1 MVKFYYFI
9 SKGWKSFVFFVGG
22 CLLLL
27 HSYAQPG
34 VGVNLIANG
43 DAEVTPVLSHGWT
56 QLTNN
61 LGGVWYLTNGDPYLS
76 MDFDH
81 HVVTAQSGNNLF
93 SGGNT
98 AHAGAISEASQ
109 TIDLTDP
116 SLQLANQDFTFTFT
130 GYVSTDGTFGA
141 QYDVVQVQIDFQ
153 DNTFTSVYTYTS
165 NFVPSGPTDYAWF
178 NITNSQNVLASDGIT
193 SIVVTLHAENNNSS
207 NLVEAYFD
215 NLSLIAGPTS
225 LPINLLDFSAVQRGD
240 RTVALDWKTAQEQ
253 NSHYIEVQR
262 SGDGKTFLPIGQV
275 AAAGNSQS
283 PKDYSFVDRLPLP
296 GNDLYRLKMVDLDG
310 TFKYSKVLQI
320 KAAVTNKAVEVFGN
334 PFHDQIGLRVQA
346 TDADRLVLTLM
357 DGTGRSCLRQ
367 SVNAQTGNNF
377 INLYPSAG
385 MAAGV
390 YLLHIQGSH
399 MDQMVKLLKK

>member
-1 MVKFYYFI
+1 MVKFYYFV
-9 SKGWKSFVFFVGG
+9 SKGWKSFVFLFGG

-34 VGVNLIANG
+34 LGVNLIANG
-43 DAEVTPVLSHGWT
+43 DAEVLPVLSHGWT
-56 QLTNN
+56 QVINN
-61 LGGVWYLTNGDPYLS
+61 LGGIWYLSNGDPYLS
-76 MDFDH
+76 MDGDH
-81 HVVTAQSGNNLF
+81 TVVAQSGGSIF

-98 AHAGAISEASQ
+98 AFAGAISEVSQ

-116 SLQLANQDFTFTFT
+116 SIQLANQDFTFTFT
-130 GYVSTDGTFGA
+130 GYVSTDGTFGT
-141 QYDVVQVQIDFQ
+141 QYDDVQVRIDYL
-153 DNTFTSVYTYTS
+153 DNTFTTIYSYSS

-193 SIVVTLHAENNNSS
+193 SIVVTLHAQNNNTS
-207 NLVEAYFD
+207 NSVEAYFD
-215 NLSLIAGPTS
+215 NVSLIAGPTS
-225 LPINLLDFSAVQRGD
+225 LPISLLDFSAVQRSD

-262 SGDGKTFLPIGQV
+262 SGDGKSFLPIGQV

-283 PKDYSFVDRLPLP
+283 PRDYTFVDGLPLP

-310 TFKYSKVLQI
+310 SFKYSKVLQI
-320 KAAVTNKAVEVFGN
+320 KAAVTNKTIEVFGN
-334 PFHDQIGLRVQA
+334 PFHDQIGLRIQA
-346 TDADRLVLTLM
+346 TEADRLVLSLM
-357 DGTGRSCLRQ
+357 DGTGRTCLRQ
-367 SVNAQTGNNF
+367 SVSAQTGNNF

-385 MAAGV
+385 MAAGI

-399 MDQMVKLLKK
+399 MDQTVKVLKK